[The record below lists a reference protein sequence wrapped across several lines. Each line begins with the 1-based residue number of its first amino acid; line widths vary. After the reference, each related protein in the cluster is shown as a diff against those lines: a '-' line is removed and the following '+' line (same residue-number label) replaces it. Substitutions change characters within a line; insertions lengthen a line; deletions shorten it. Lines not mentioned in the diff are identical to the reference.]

1 METLQWTLL
10 VGLLGMVVY
19 VLWHRMRASFGQG
32 VAPPVAADWRGEG
45 ANWTNGVVH
54 LSIEVKRP
62 GMVKLTLGQQGK
74 EDQVVHEGGLT
85 VGLHEWELP
94 WEDASA
100 PVSARLVCTGH
111 STERRLAPQGLA

>member
-45 ANWTNGVVH
+45 ATWTKGVVH

-62 GMVKLTLGQQGK
+62 GAVKLTLGQPGK
-74 EDQVVHEGGLT
+74 EDRVVHEGDLH
-85 VGLHEWELP
+85 VGLHDWEFP
-94 WEDASA
+94 WEDPSE

-111 STERRLAPQGLA
+111 STERRLSHQEPA

>member
-10 VGLLGMVVY
+10 VGLLGIVVY
-19 VLWHRMRASFGQG
+19 VLWHRMRASFGKG

-45 ANWTNGVVH
+45 ASCTRGVVH

-62 GMVKLTLGQQGK
+62 GAVKLTLCQLGK
-74 EDQVVHEGGLT
+74 EDQVVHVVDLT
-85 VGLHEWELP
+85 IWVHEWDFP
-94 WEDASA
+94 WEDASE

-111 STERRLAPQGLA
+111 STERRLSHQDPA